1 MKQNVL
7 CDSFDMQCSR
17 AYGPSVCTLSPASES
32 RRDVLGNSFPRSSKV
47 TIDSFF
53 DTRPLALRPCAAFT
67 LKTALAILSEL
78 AVTFSFCCFN
88 R

>member
-1 MKQNVL
+1 MNI

-17 AYGPSVCTLSPASES
+17 AYGPSVCTLTPASES
-32 RRDVLGNSFPRSSKV
+32 RRDVLGNSFPRSLKV
-47 TIDSFF
+47 TIDPFF
-53 DTRPLALRPCAAFT
+53 DKRPLALRPCAAFT